1 MNNKVVLGRNIETII
16 GSKVA
21 GKGVPYVI
29 HFYGSQTLT
38 AILPLF
44 AEVYGERLDTIT
56 TGQSPLFTCLHRYH
70 LVTT

>member
-16 GSKVA
+16 RSKVA

-38 AILPLF
+38 PILPW
-44 AEVYGERLDTIT
+44 IK
-56 TGQSPLFTCLHRYH
+56 
-70 LVTT
+70 

>member
-1 MNNKVVLGRNIETII
+1 MNNVWDACPRYFASYNNFEMHSWKNPLNWGRNIETII

-38 AILPLF
+38 PILPW
-44 AEVYGERLDTIT
+44 IK
-56 TGQSPLFTCLHRYH
+56 
-70 LVTT
+70 

>member
-1 MNNKVVLGRNIETII
+1 MKSLKYILLLISLFCYLLPANAIWLSVDLETII

-38 AILPLF
+38 PILPW
-44 AEVYGERLDTIT
+44 IK
-56 TGQSPLFTCLHRYH
+56 
-70 LVTT
+70 

>member
-21 GKGVPYVI
+21 GQGVSYVI

-38 AILPLF
+38 PILPW
-44 AEVYGERLDTIT
+44 IK
-56 TGQSPLFTCLHRYH
+56 
-70 LVTT
+70 